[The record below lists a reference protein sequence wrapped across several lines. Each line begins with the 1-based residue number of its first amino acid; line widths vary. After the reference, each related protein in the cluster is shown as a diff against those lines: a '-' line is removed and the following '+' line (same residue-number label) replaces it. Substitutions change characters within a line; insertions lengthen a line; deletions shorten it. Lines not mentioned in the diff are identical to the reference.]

1 MEAELRHQQIWGT
14 LYKVVKPYFLH
25 RFALESEVCSVPG
38 PCIVIPNHVTN
49 WDPFLVAMSFPD
61 KQLYYV
67 ASEHI
72 FRHKLASR
80 ALEWMLSPI
89 ARKKGD
95 SGFSAAR
102 EILRRTKQGHS
113 ICLFAEGDCTWNGY
127 SNHVL
132 PATGKL
138 VRSSGATLI
147 TYRLEGGYFTSPRW
161 GHSIRRGKM
170 RGRAVGVYGPQE
182 LRKMKGS
189 EITALIDRDLYEDAW
204 DRQKSTPVLY
214 RSDNTAEYLETALY
228 LCPVCHHIG
237 TLRSKKKSLSCTA
250 CGFQTTFRE
259 DCLFHP
265 NVPFETVGQ
274 WDQWQSEQLLKGNY
288 EHGSVLFSDDV
299 VSFRRILEHHQTMP
313 LEGRRLIQWADRIR
327 CGPYEFPLAEID
339 NMAMVKRNILLFTCR
354 GNYYELR
361 CAKRSNLRKYLL
373 LWQNTE
379 HKVSE

>member
-1 MEAELRHQQIWGT
+1 MDTDLRHKKIWHA
-14 LYKVVKPYFLH
+14 LYAIARPVILN
-25 RFALESEVCSVPG
+25 RFALESEPCNVDG

-49 WDPFLVAMSFPD
+49 WDPLLVAMSFPN

-80 ALEWMLSPI
+80 ALEWALSPI

-113 ICLFAEGDCTWNGY
+113 ICLFAEGDCTWDGY

-161 GHSIRRGKM
+161 GRGIRKGKM
-170 RGRAVGVYGPQE
+170 YGHAVGVYPPQA
-182 LRKMKGS
+182 LRKMKGG
-189 EITALIDRDLYEDAW
+189 EITALIDRDLSENAW
-204 DRQKSTPVLY
+204 SRQASNPVSY
-214 RSDNTAEYLETALY
+214 RSRHSAEYLETALF
-228 LCPVCHHIG
+228 LCPQCLQIG
-237 TLRSKKKSLSCTA
+237 TLKSRKQVLSCSA
-250 CGFQTTFRE
+250 CGLETTFRE
-259 DCLFHP
+259 DGLFHP
-265 NVPFETVGQ
+265 EKPFRTVGE
-274 WDQWQSEQLLKGNY
+274 WDRWQTETLLEGNY
-288 EHGSVLFSDDV
+288 QHTNVLFSDEI
-299 VSFRRILEHHQTMP
+299 VSFTKIHEQHRTESLP
-313 LEGRRLIQWADRIR
+313 GGRLVQWSDRIR
-327 CGPYEFPLAEID
+327 CGSREFPLAEID

-354 GNYYELR
+354 GEYFELR
-361 CAKRSNLRKYLL
+361 CGKRSNLRKYLI

-379 HKVSE
+379 RTDSE